1 MARGNYQSYSKDTG
15 LELNWIMR
23 SSGPRKLRSSVNED
37 QSPRSYIIDTG
48 GQRLRRNRRHLGKVP
63 TPTHH
68 DTSGEDSQIPDING
82 EPTPKVVQVE
92 DTNVAES
99 SNTSPYTRD
108 QNAIPEQRVSSGR
121 LVRKPIRYRK
131 DI

>member
-1 MARGNYQSYSKDTG
+1 MR
-15 LELNWIMR
+15 EL
-23 SSGPRKLRSSVNED
+23 PKLQPGDWVRAKLDDEKQWTTEAKVVSED

-48 GQRLRRNRRHLGKVP
+48 DQRLQRNRRHLGKVP

-82 EPTPKVVQVE
+82 ESTPKVVQVE
-92 DTNVAES
+92 DTNVPES
-99 SNTSPYTRD
+99 SNISPYTSD
-108 QNAIPEQRVSSGR
+108 QNAIPEQRISSGR

>member
-1 MARGNYQSYSKDTG
+1 MR
-15 LELNWIMR
+15 EL
-23 SSGPRKLRSSVNED
+23 PKLQPGDWVRAKLDDEKQWTTEAKVVSED

-48 GQRLRRNRRHLGKVP
+48 DQRLQRNRRHLGKVP

-108 QNAIPEQRVSSGR
+108 QNAIPKQRISSGR
-121 LVRKPIRYRK
+121 LVRKPIGYRK